1 MKKNNTTTVNKAVET
16 AKTVIK
22 NNPSVDTPKSLKRPK
37 KELKT
42 ATTVSEE
49 PDTKATVNP
58 PADESKLVTTTVEPI
73 ESGEL
78 PIANNKETPIK
89 KVHATKGTKQSN
101 LAAQTSINVNIP
113 CAETLKLRDERL
125 ARKEKRTEQQT
136 KITLNKLHHS
146 SSASEKAFADH
157 CKRKKETAEAI
168 QKKKELIKAMTPER
182 LAELAKRRIV
192 RVEKADAV
200 KVNNLQKKNVQLSKF
215 IAAQAARNVKKTLK
229 SKSHTPEQLAKI
241 KADCDARKAAKKA
254 RNIAAQAVYLGGKPN
269 SYTAVCSFV
278 RKDGTTY
285 TLNKD
290 VLFTNVSYVRKWAQ
304 TLFEKWTVKAT
315 TRSKSIT
322 KLGVYPNFGNDWGNS
337 VFTAG
342 ATETKLSKAMA
353 NATVTKEVVKEAQVK
368 HENAVTLQAAKQA
381 NKKQTK
387 AERLAMKYADKTAA

>member
-1 MKKNNTTTVNKAVET
+1 MKKNNTTIVNKAVKT

-42 ATTVSEE
+42 ATTVSKE

-58 PADESKLVTTTVEPI
+58 PADESKLVTATVEPI

-78 PIANNKETPIK
+78 LIANNKETSIK

-101 LAAQTSINVNIP
+101 LTKKTSINTSIP
-113 CAETLKLRDERL
+113 CAEALKIRDEKL
-125 ARKEKRTEQQT
+125 AQKEKRTAQQT
-136 KITLNKLHHS
+136 NVALNKLHHS
-146 SSASEKAFADH
+146 STASEKALTNH
-157 CKRKKETAEAI
+157 RKRKEEKIEAV
-168 QKKKELIKAMTPER
+168 QKKKELIKALTPER
-182 LAELAKRRIV
+182 LAELAKRRIA

-200 KVNNLQKKNVQLSKF
+200 KVNNLQKKNLQLGKF

-229 SKSHTPEQLAKI
+229 SKNHTPEQLAKI
-241 KADCDARKAAKKA
+241 KADCDARKAVKKA
-254 RNIAAQAVYLGGKPN
+254 RNIAAQAIYLGGKPN

-342 ATETKLSKAMA
+342 ATETKLSKAMD
-353 NATVTKEVVKEAQVK
+353 NAPITKEVVKEAQVK
-368 HENAVTLQAAKQA
+368 HENAVTLQVVKQT

-387 AERLAMKYADKTAA
+387 AERLAMKYADKMAA